1 MDREFL
7 LIAFYF
13 NIINDNY
20 NRYHKFSINSNF
32 IMSFYE
38 INDIRLPSEFKGVS
52 FSNYKR
58 SEVKKQI
65 IQNLI
70 AGKVENSN
78 YWCAELICSGHYGE
92 LWDIIISFISKHI
105 HSGNPKIFLYIQNR
119 IDIFKNIINNKEF
132 ISELSARNDPN
143 LRKLFAE
150 IVTIMAIS
158 NKKYGIEPVKINKN
172 TEFDMSLI
180 SDKLIA
186 DNTDYVKGIFLK
198 KDPKE
203 IFIALNEFYFNIRSH
218 NFLNLCYWY
227 EWIVEF
233 ESICKKKKRPCTLE
247 PRNYNVLGK
256 FRTNLVWI
264 IWDILF
270 DYIDSLNNQT
280 LLNLLKAS
288 LDIFTINFTTA
299 SCKKRRFVVYFA
311 FSLCSDKINLD
322 IPIISNKNTVSTVI
336 SNIEVVYKQI
346 KKNEVSPKTDYLFN
360 NLDKQNAITK
370 SIAQLDIVN
379 SIANQEN
386 NI

>member
-1 MDREFL
+1 
-7 LIAFYF
+7 
-13 NIINDNY
+13 
-20 NRYHKFSINSNF
+20 
-32 IMSFYE
+32 MSFYE

-186 DNTDYVKGIFLK
+186 DNTDYVKGLFLK

-280 LLNLLKAS
+280 LLNLLKAT

-322 IPIISNKNTVSTVI
+322 IPIISNKNTVTTVI
-336 SNIEVVYKQI
+336 SNIEVIYKQI

-379 SIANQEN
+379 SIANQDN